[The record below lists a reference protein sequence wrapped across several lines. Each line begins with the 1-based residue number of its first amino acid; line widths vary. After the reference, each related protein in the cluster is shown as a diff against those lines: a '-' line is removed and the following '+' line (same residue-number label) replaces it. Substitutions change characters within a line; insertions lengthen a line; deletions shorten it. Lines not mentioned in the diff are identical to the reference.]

1 MHSSSRLAIQVPQNY
16 GLAEP
21 FRNERTDAV
30 TAYAANPAEHPV
42 RCRCVEKLA
51 VVIDH
56 SPENADIMPMPF
68 DQTFVDISF
77 TQFCIAHHPARASI
91 GFK

>member
-1 MHSSSRLAIQVPQNY
+1 
-16 GLAEP
+16 
-21 FRNERTDAV
+21 V

-51 VVIDH
+51 FVIDNL
-56 SPENADIMPMPF
+56 PENANLVLMPF

-77 TQFCIAHHPARASI
+77 IQFCIAHHPARASI